1 MSISKKKKIQHT
13 DFGRFRFKMATEED
27 PRLTLSQ
34 KHITSAAIYGTTSS
48 KNNLKTEQA
57 LCIRP
62 TPRQVEE
69 SRTQSHRKP
78 HPYLG

>member
-1 MSISKKKKIQHT
+1 
-13 DFGRFRFKMATEED
+13 MAIEED
-27 PRLTLSQ
+27 LKLTLPQS
-34 KHITSAAIYGTTSS
+34 HITSVAIYGTTSS

-69 SRTQSHRKP
+69 SKTQSYRKP
-78 HPYLG
+78 HPYLE